1 MNEIKFYTIDCPAC
15 MVLEKKLEAKGVVF
29 TKINDIETLQSL
41 NIEQFPVLEVNNEF
55 LPYPKAVKWVNSL

>member
-15 MVLEKKLEAKGVVF
+15 MALEKKLEAKGVVF

-55 LPYPKAVKWVNSL
+55 LSYPKAVKWVNSL

>member
-41 NIEQFPVLEVNNEF
+41 NIEQFPVLEVNDEF
-55 LPYPKAVKWVNSL
+55 LSYPKAVKWVNSL

>member
-55 LPYPKAVKWVNSL
+55 LSYSKAVKWVNSL

>member
-1 MNEIKFYTIDCPAC
+1 MNEIRFYTIDCPAC

-41 NIEQFPVLEVNNEF
+41 NIEQCPVLEVNNEF
-55 LPYPKAVKWVNSL
+55 LSYPKAVKWVNSV

>member
-15 MVLEKKLEAKGVVF
+15 MVLERKLEAKGIVF

-41 NIEQFPVLEVNNEF
+41 NIEQFPVLEVNNKF
-55 LPYPKAVKWVNSL
+55 LSYSKAVKWVNSL

>member
-29 TKINDIETLQSL
+29 TKISDIETLQSL

-55 LPYPKAVKWVNSL
+55 LSYSKAIKWVNSL

>member
-1 MNEIKFYTIDCPAC
+1 MNEVKFYTIDCPAC

-55 LPYPKAVKWVNSL
+55 LSYSKAVKWVNSL

>member
-1 MNEIKFYTIDCPAC
+1 MNEVKFYTIDCPAC

>member
-55 LPYPKAVKWVNSL
+55 LSYSKAIKWVNSL